1 MEISKVRI
9 GSSGYSFE
17 MKVTAPQIET
27 IKPDIKITLLG
38 GELGG
43 KSTLIG
49 VLTSGKLDD
58 GAGCQRTKVFRH
70 KHELQYG
77 RTSSVSQQLLGFNH

>member
-1 MEISKVRI
+1 
-9 GSSGYSFE
+9 
-17 MKVTAPQIET
+17 MKVNAPQIET